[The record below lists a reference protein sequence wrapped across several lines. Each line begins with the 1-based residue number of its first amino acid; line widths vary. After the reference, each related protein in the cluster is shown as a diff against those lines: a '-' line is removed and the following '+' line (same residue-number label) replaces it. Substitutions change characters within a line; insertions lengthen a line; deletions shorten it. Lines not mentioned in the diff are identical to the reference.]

1 MSDTRLLL
9 PRENIGDPE
18 VDEGDRD
25 VEEELV
31 LVKTIGVVGKWQ
43 LEKVMMLASSTE
55 QQNKGS

>member
-1 MSDTRLLL
+1 MSDTRRLL

-43 LEKVMMLASSTE
+43 LEKVMILASSTE
-55 QQNKGS
+55 QLNKGS